1 MLNLPQGYEKMD
13 QNTKNQF
20 LVIAIT
26 EQLDK
31 NALDTSSL
39 RNLVN
44 TLLEQVKTQGTAF
57 VRNSEALLK
66 LDARLKVFETPLV
79 AVSPVILP
87 MNKSWLAKLLNK

>member
-31 NALDTSSL
+31 NALDTSNL
-39 RNLVN
+39 RKL
-44 TLLEQVKTQGTAF
+44 TDILLEQVKTQGGAF
-57 VRNSEALLK
+57 AHTSETLLK
-66 LDARLKVFETPLV
+66 LDARLKTLETPKI
-79 AVSPVILP
+79 AVSPVIVQ
-87 MNKSWLAKLLNK
+87 NKSWLEKLLNK